1 LYSANGHLTFD
12 NVMTKSSYFI
22 PSVNTVAVIMMWCHL
37 DQIRFVLRAMEH
49 CLDRNFRR
57 RTYVNKGPNIYPLS
71 GKTKDY
77 KIGTNDTVLLS
88 CIKICCLVDRMMFPN
103 GATSLSL

>member
-1 LYSANGHLTFD
+1 MKIIELFQRD
-12 NVMTKSSYFI
+12 M
-22 PSVNTVAVIMMWCHL
+22 CHPKTA
-37 DQIRFVLRAMEH
+37 RFVLRAMEH

-57 RTYVNKGPNIYPLS
+57 RTYVNKGPNIYLLS

-88 CIKICCLVDRMMFPN
+88 CIKICCLGDRMMFPN
-103 GATSLSL
+103 EATSLLVNCCFNDIALYKPLYSVFV